1 MWGEELAG
9 SVNQHVVQ
17 LRFELI
23 PVGCPEVP
31 PYPIKLRSQGL
42 DPSGPIDRDS
52 ALGHFPCVA
61 HPWVKTRLGLETVE
75 GRAGDPAEPA
85 GGGGGYRETDAANA
99 SDFEAKIAGGGSE
112 PCCEFPWPVN
122 LAELSTDFGQ
132 RGLRV
137 LDLSWC

>member
-52 ALGHFPCVA
+52 ALGHFHVSRTLGSKRVSA
-61 HPWVKTRLGLETVE
+61 LKPWRA
-75 GRAGDPAEPA
+75 GRATPQSLRAVA
-85 GGGGGYRETDAANA
+85 GGYRETDAANA

-122 LAELSTDFGQ
+122 LAELLTDFGQ
-132 RGLRV
+132 WGLHV